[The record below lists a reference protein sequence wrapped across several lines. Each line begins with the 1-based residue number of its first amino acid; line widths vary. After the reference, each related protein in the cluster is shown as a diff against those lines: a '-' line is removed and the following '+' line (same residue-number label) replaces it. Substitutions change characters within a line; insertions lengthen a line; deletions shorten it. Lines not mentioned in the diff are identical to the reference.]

1 LQALVLLVFCCS
13 YSSADPPIN
22 ELTISDD
29 GYAEVPLDF
38 DFPFF
43 GNTYTKSWMYTN
55 GVVGFLN
62 PSALSGTPRH
72 MCCNGLDLNNLN
84 TTNLATRPIDYFI
97 MPLWTDIKNYAGKL
111 KEQGDSTFQKYIW
124 EDIAEYAQTNR
135 KNSFD
140 LTIKP
145 DGGIMANYHNLDIA
159 NHSVTI
165 GVTGDVSEGE
175 KYQFLYHNRNT
186 DGDLSFTYNSNVD
199 NPSWMPER
207 NSFYYLDSNDN
218 LYTVNP
224 CTNNPLYASYC
235 TGYAEA
241 YALQLYNQQCTANPL
256 YDSGCPGYAS
266 AYLTQQCNANSL
278 YSESCPNYAT
288 AYFNQQCS
296 LDPLY
301 HSEWDGYA
309 TAYFNQQCGLNPLY
323 NTECTGYETA
333 YFNQQCT
340 LDPLYNSECTGYDAA
355 YLTQQCNISPLYSSE
370 CNGYA
375 SAYLLQQCNLDIFY
389 STQCDGYEVA
399 YFNQQC
405 SLNTLYDEECTGYD
419 IAYLSQQCA
428 INPQYDTTCPGYEE
442 PVDETLPPEV
452 PVIETIVV
460 TPIVPTLPEI
470 PVMIEPEIEIVEIEE
485 IPEVEI
491 EEEIIQEIEI
501 AQVEDETSQEE
512 ISVPEVSEDESET
525 KDVQEVANET
535 EEKDEVQESDKVSD
549 DEVGEK
555 NDGKSS
561 DKSEGDD
568 KSSDKPRP
576 KKIDKKEKMKKLIAK
591 KASQLAE
598 DMGKAATLEMQK
610 KEQGKLVALIG
621 YVPDFD
627 KYKNSQVQKEI
638 TFYKPIDNVDNAFAR
653 WFLNDPKFTELEE
666 LQYPNGFK

>member
-1 LQALVLLVFCCS
+1 MQALVLLLFCYS

-72 MCCNGLDLNNLN
+72 MCCNGVDLNNLN

-207 NSFYYLDSNDN
+207 NSYYYQDSNNN

-301 HSEWDGYA
+301 NSECDGYA

-323 NTECTGYETA
+323 NTECTGYATA

-340 LDPLYNSECTGYDAA
+340 LDPLYNSECT
-355 YLTQQCNISPLYSSE
+355 
-370 CNGYA
+370 GYA

-419 IAYLSQQCA
+419 IAYLNQQCA

-470 PVMIEPEIEIVEIEE
+470 PVMIEPEIEIVEI
-485 IPEVEI
+485 PEVEI

-512 ISVPEVSEDESET
+512 ISVPEVSEDESEGENI
-525 KDVQEVANET
+525 QEVANET
-535 EEKDEVQESDKVSD
+535 EEKDEIQESDKVSE
-549 DEVGEK
+549 DEVGES
-555 NDGKSS
+555 NDRESS
-561 DKSEGDD
+561 DKTEGDD

-638 TFYKPIDNVDNAFAR
+638 TFYKPIDNVDIAFAR

>member
-1 LQALVLLVFCCS
+1 MLVFCCS

-22 ELTISDD
+22 ELIISDD

-72 MCCNGLDLNNLN
+72 MCCNGMDLNNLN

-207 NSFYYLDSNDN
+207 NSYYYQDSNNN

-301 HSEWDGYA
+301 NSECDGYA
-309 TAYFNQQCGLNPLY
+309 TAYFNQQCSLDPLY
-323 NTECTGYETA
+323 NSECTGYATA

-389 STQCDGYEVA
+389 STQCDGYEIA

-419 IAYLSQQCA
+419 IAYLNQQCA

-470 PVMIEPEIEIVEIEE
+470 FVIVEPEIEIVEIEE

-491 EEEIIQEIEI
+491 EEEVIQEIEI

-535 EEKDEVQESDKVSD
+535 EEKDEVQESDKVSE
-549 DEVGEK
+549 DEVGES
-555 NDGKSS
+555 NDRESS
-561 DKSEGDD
+561 DKTEGDD

-576 KKIDKKEKMKKLIAK
+576 KKLNKKEKMKKLIAK

-627 KYKNSQVQKEI
+627 KYKNSQIQKEI
-638 TFYKPIDNVDNAFAR
+638 TFYKPKNNVDNAFAR
-653 WFLNDPKFTELEE
+653 WFLNDPKFAELEN

>member
-1 LQALVLLVFCCS
+1 MLVFCCS

-22 ELTISDD
+22 ELIISDD

-207 NSFYYLDSNDN
+207 NSYYYQDSNNN

-288 AYFNQQCS
+288 AYFNQQC
-296 LDPLY
+296 
-301 HSEWDGYA
+301 E
-309 TAYFNQQCGLNPLY
+309 LNPLY
-323 NTECTGYETA
+323 DTECTGYATA

-340 LDPLYNSECTGYDAA
+340 LDPLYNSECTGY
-355 YLTQQCNISPLYSSE
+355 
-370 CNGYA
+370 A
-375 SAYLLQQCNLDIFY
+375 SAYLLQQCNLDVFY

-535 EEKDEVQESDKVSD
+535 EEKDEVQESDKISE
-549 DEVGEK
+549 DEVGES
-555 NDGKSS
+555 NDRESS
-561 DKSEGDD
+561 DKTEGDD

-576 KKIDKKEKMKKLIAK
+576 KKLNKKEKMKKLIAK

-638 TFYKPIDNVDNAFAR
+638 TFYKPKNNVDNAFAR
-653 WFLNDPKFTELEE
+653 WFLNDPKFAELEN

>member
-1 LQALVLLVFCCS
+1 
-13 YSSADPPIN
+13 
-22 ELTISDD
+22 
-29 GYAEVPLDF
+29 
-38 DFPFF
+38 
-43 GNTYTKSWMYTN
+43 MYTN

-207 NSFYYLDSNDN
+207 NSYYYQDSNNN

-288 AYFNQQCS
+288 AYFNQQC
-296 LDPLY
+296 
-301 HSEWDGYA
+301 E
-309 TAYFNQQCGLNPLY
+309 LNPLY
-323 NTECTGYETA
+323 DTECTGYATA

-340 LDPLYNSECTGYDAA
+340 LDPLYNSECTGY
-355 YLTQQCNISPLYSSE
+355 
-370 CNGYA
+370 A
-375 SAYLLQQCNLDIFY
+375 SAYLLQQCNLDVFY

-419 IAYLSQQCA
+419 IAYLNQQCA

-512 ISVPEVSEDESET
+512 IPVPEVSEDESET
-525 KDVQEVANET
+525 KDVQEATNET

-561 DKSEGDD
+561 NETEGDD

-638 TFYKPIDNVDNAFAR
+638 TFYKPVDNVDNAFAR